1 LTADFDEVLS
11 QLVDLGWDDARTK
24 ELSELDLGVVSVGR
38 VSRVDRGL
46 CTVLMPSPGRA
57 SYQAQ
62 RVATGDWVVVSPG
75 SDHQKPPHVAAILP
89 RHSAFTRRRAGPATE
104 EQVVAA
110 NVDVVLLVQALDRD
124 LNAHSLQRYLT
135 LAWDSGAE
143 PVVVLSKS
151 DCCSRVEL
159 ANAVRLTTDLATPA
173 PVLTVSTRGGDG
185 VAELTE
191 SYLRPGRTLA
201 LVGPS
206 GAGKSTLVN
215 AIVGSAA
222 MATAEVRSDGKGRH
236 TTTHRELV
244 VMPGRGILLDTPGMR
259 AVGLWAQSDG
269 LELAFSDLEQLAD
282 GCRFRDC
289 SHTSEPG
296 CALSAAIASGTITAD
311 RLASWRKLQAE
322 QLSVL
327 ARQGDMAVQ
336 RQQKQR
342 WKALTREQRR
352 H

>member
-1 LTADFDEVLS
+1 MTADFDEVLS

-206 GAGKSTLVN
+206 GSGKSTLVN

-236 TTTHRELV
+236 TTTHRELLV
-244 VMPGRGILLDTPGMR
+244 VPGGGILLDTPGMR
-259 AVGLWAQSDG
+259 SVGLWLQNDG
-269 LELAFSDLEQLAD
+269 LEVAFAEVERLAAD
-282 GCRFRDC
+282 CKFRDC
-289 SHTSEPG
+289 AHRTEPG
-296 CALSAAIASGTITAD
+296 CAVSAAVAAGTITSD
-311 RLASWRKLQAE
+311 RVLSWQKLKTERAAVAAKRAQPGGRRKRGH
-322 QLSVL
+322 S
-327 ARQGDMAVQ
+327 G
-336 RQQKQR
+336 
-342 WKALTREQRR
+342 KAGLCGPAHR
-352 H
+352 